1 MSLTIAVI
9 SMIMSVAF
17 GLIPLF
23 LTGRFRK
30 QVKELRSILYPR
42 PRGRVAVILPCKGID
57 PGFRDNLRAFFDQDY
72 PSLELVFSVATAD
85 DPACA
90 EIDAVMEEY
99 AGRVKAYRMVAGI
112 ENVRAQKITNL
123 LSAVK
128 WLGASADILVFADSD
143 LRPDSGFVRR
153 LVAPLV
159 LPQVGATTGY
169 RWYAPQDTRLGSI
182 LRSTWNAGA
191 LPFVSDSKH
200 NFCFGGAMAIRKNV
214 YDIAGIAQAWD
225 RTLSDD
231 LMLTVKVRGLG
242 LETQFVPSCVAVS
255 HEGSTLGQTI
265 EFTNR
270 QSLISKIYFPPLW
283 WGAAIGHSL
292 GCFFVVYGLAS
303 LLSWFIAGGTVALVG
318 SACLLMIPLQWV
330 NALWLLGSVREMLPQ
345 LSDSLVRLKWH
356 YMFAASLAPFLSLIN
371 TINSLFTNRITWRGV
386 QYELKSPVETIVL
399 ESLPLRELKQ
409 NPIAPLGRN

>member
-1 MSLTIAVI
+1 M
-9 SMIMSVAF
+9 
-17 GLIPLF
+17 
-23 LTGRFRK
+23 
-30 QVKELRSILYPR
+30 
-42 PRGRVAVILPCKGID
+42 AVILPCKGID
-57 PGFRDNLRAFFDQDY
+57 PGFRDNLQGFFDQDY
-72 PSLELVFSVATAD
+72 PFLELVFSVATAD

-90 EIDAVMEEY
+90 EIDALIEEN
-99 AGRVKAYRMVAGI
+99 AGRVKACRIVAGI

-123 LSAVK
+123 LRAVEFV
-128 WLGASADILVFADSD
+128 GTSADMLVFADSD
-143 LRPDSGFVRR
+143 LRPDAGFVRR
-153 LVAPLV
+153 LVAPLI

-169 RWYAPQDTRLGSI
+169 RWYAPQNTGLGSI

-191 LPFVSDSKH
+191 LPFMSDSKR
-200 NFCFGGAMAIRKNV
+200 NFCFGGAMAIRKSV
-214 YDIAGIAQAWD
+214 YDTAGMTQAWD

-270 QSLISKIYFPPLW
+270 QSLISKVYFQPLW

-292 GCFFVVYGLAS
+292 GCLFVVFGLAS
-303 LLSWFIAGGTVALVG
+303 LFSWLIGGGTSALIG
-318 SACLLMIPLQWV
+318 SACLAMVPLQWV

-345 LSDSLVRLKWH
+345 MSDSLAKLKWH

-371 TINSLFTNRITWRGV
+371 TINSLFTNKITWRGIR
-386 QYELKSPVETIVL
+386 YEMRSPWETVILPSVRQKEKEAPVL
-399 ESLPLRELKQ
+399 IKK
-409 NPIAPLGRN
+409 